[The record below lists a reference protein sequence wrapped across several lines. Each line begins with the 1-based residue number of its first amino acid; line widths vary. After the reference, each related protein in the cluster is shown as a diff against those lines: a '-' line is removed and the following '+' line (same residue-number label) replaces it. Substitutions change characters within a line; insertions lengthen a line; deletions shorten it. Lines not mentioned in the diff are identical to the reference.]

1 MKALLKY
8 SCILGGVLVAGNA
21 SAQPGA
27 MNQDRM
33 TTQAQPKQYVAAAWA
48 PSLVPDGMID
58 RVEDRSN
65 RTLEWHN
72 IREID
77 IAFKRRLWKRI
88 DINEKQNM
96 PFIFV
101 GDEYSGGGAF
111 IEILVDAARKGRIR
125 AFTDDKFTS
134 VLTPEQIDEKVV
146 GASTTLQ
153 VEDPETGEM
162 TTQVIEGS
170 FNPEDIFAYEVQEDW
185 MFDRNIGRLVPRLR
199 ALSPLMHTYNEA
211 TGERRG
217 FKRLFTI
224 YYPEARQELSK
235 YEVYNP
241 QNDLHRITWTD
252 YLDRMQYS
260 AYTIKSSRNNPS
272 NVNNMGQAGLEAL
285 INGDKEMQDLIQ
297 REMDMWEL

>member
-101 GDEYSGGGAF
+101 GDEY
-111 IEILVDAARKGRIR
+111 
-125 AFTDDKFTS
+125 
-134 VLTPEQIDEKVV
+134 
-146 GASTTLQ
+146 
-153 VEDPETGEM
+153 
-162 TTQVIEGS
+162 
-170 FNPEDIFAYEVQEDW
+170 
-185 MFDRNIGRLVPRLR
+185 
-199 ALSPLMHTYNEA
+199 LS
-211 TGERRG
+211 
-217 FKRLFTI
+217 
-224 YYPEARQELSK
+224 
-235 YEVYNP
+235 
-241 QNDLHRITWTD
+241 
-252 YLDRMQYS
+252 
-260 AYTIKSSRNNPS
+260 
-272 NVNNMGQAGLEAL
+272 
-285 INGDKEMQDLIQ
+285 
-297 REMDMWEL
+297 